1 MAINFPIINCWREN
15 WLIKEIKVKAKAIVV
30 SNNPY
35 SINAIGVIRS
45 LGKEN
50 VKTIWIAPFEA
61 GWYYPKNCEPICCPN
76 FTNEENHFIQFL
88 LTLAKR
94 QDLLGAVLIP
104 TSDASLKVISKHK
117 SLLSK
122 RFRPLVCKWSTIK
135 KIIEKNL
142 SYQIAETLGISVPK
156 TYYPKTKDDTL
167 RISKEINY
175 PCLLKPTFSHT
186 FTKKFKRKLFRATDS
201 TELIQTYQQ
210 LSKMGFKVMI
220 QEEIPGED
228 ENLVTINIV
237 LNKRSEPL
245 GIFMH
250 RRLVQNPPQYGV
262 VALGESI
269 WEPKII
275 QPALTLMKSINFE
288 GIAQIEFKWDKRTK
302 EYKFI
307 EINGRSYLSIGF
319 PTSCGLN
326 LIHLAY
332 RNCIGENIAPLT
344 NFSCNYECGAK
355 WVDFPL
361 YIKSLIQHTRMKKQK
376 LKKLVKPLLTRRLT
390 VSVFSLYDP
399 KPLLMELYSLA
410 RNFKRIRQILT
421 EEVN

>member
-1 MAINFPIINCWREN
+1 M
-15 WLIKEIKVKAKAIVV
+15 KEIKVKPKVIVV
-30 SNNPY
+30 SNSPY

-50 VKTIWIAPFEA
+50 VKTIWTAPFEHR
-61 GWYYPKNCEPICCPN
+61 WYYPKHCEAIICPD
-76 FTNEENHFIQFL
+76 FTTEENHFIQFL
-88 LTLAKR
+88 LNLAKR
-94 QDLLGAVLIP
+94 EDLIGAVLIP
-104 TSDASLKVISKHK
+104 TSDASLKVISNHK
-117 SLLSK
+117 GLLSK
-122 RFRPLVCKWSTIK
+122 DFRPLVCEWSTIK
-135 KIIEKNL
+135 KIIEKNF

-156 TYYPKTKDDTL
+156 TYYPKTKEDTL

-175 PCLLKPTFSHT
+175 PCLLKPASSHT
-186 FTKKFKRKLFRATDS
+186 FTKKFKQKLFRVTDS
-201 TELIQTYQQ
+201 NELLQTYNQF
-210 LSKMGFKVMI
+210 SKMGFNIMI

-237 LNKRSEPL
+237 FNKRSEPL
-245 GIFMH
+245 DIFMH
-250 RRLVQNPPQYGV
+250 RRLVQNPPQYGI

-275 QPALTLMKSINFE
+275 QPALTLMKSIDFE
-288 GIAQIEFKWDKRTK
+288 GIAQLEFKWDKRTK

-307 EINGRSYLSIGF
+307 EINGRSYLSISF
-319 PTSCGLN
+319 PTSCGVN

-344 NFSCNYECGAK
+344 NFSCKYKCGAK

-361 YIKSLIQHTRMKKQK
+361 YIKSLIQHTKMKKQK
-376 LKKLVKPLLTRRLT
+376 LKRLVKPLLTRRLT

-399 KPLLMELYSLA
+399 KPLLMELYLVA

-421 EEVN
+421 EKIN